1 MISRRRRQKYG
12 DAIASPSFK
21 SMIISYLK
29 YRRKAQGKY
38 HLHSPLV
45 FSLYEEVL
53 EKTFTSSFRAKSRN
67 HRHLNRSELYAGDL
81 FTKGECSRFARVS
94 IPLRFSRNDNLF
106 YEALDKNLKDFVND
120 NPLIFNEN
128 DVVMIVKDIHRG
140 KQNERDWERL
150 VGDEKVR
157 LSIDCW
163 RFGMIFVME
172 RIKKEHYILKV

>member
-29 YRRKAQGKY
+29 YRRKAPGKY

-45 FSLYEEVL
+45 YSFYEDVL
-53 EKTFTSSFRAKSRN
+53 EKAC
-67 HRHLNRSELYAGDL
+67 E
-81 FTKGECSRFARVS
+81 
-94 IPLRFSRNDNLF
+94 IPRCARNDSEF
-106 YEALDKNLKDFVND
+106 YDALDKNLKAFVND
-120 NPLIFNEN
+120 NPLIFNED
-128 DVVMIVKDIHRG
+128 DVVMIVKDIHCG
-140 KQNERDWERL
+140 KHNERDWEKL
-150 VGDEKVR
+150 IGDEKVR

-163 RFGMIFVME
+163 KFGMIFVMN

>member
-1 MISRRRRQKYG
+1 MCR
-12 DAIASPSFK
+12 DASNASLYFK

-45 FSLYEEVL
+45 FDLYEKVL
-53 EKTFTSSFRAKSRN
+53 EPCCRDASNASA
-67 HRHLNRSELYAGDL
+67 
-81 FTKGECSRFARVS
+81 
-94 IPLRFSRNDNLF
+94 NDNQF
-106 YEALDKNLKDFVND
+106 YDDLDNRIKNFINN
-120 NPLIFNEN
+120 NPLIFNED

-150 VGDEKVR
+150 IGDEKVR

-163 RFGMIFVME
+163 KFGMIFVMN

>member
-1 MISRRRRQKYG
+1 
-12 DAIASPSFK
+12 
-21 SMIISYLK
+21 MIISYLK

-45 FSLYEEVL
+45 FDLYERVL
-53 EKTFTSSFRAKSRN
+53 EKPF
-67 HRHLNRSELYAGDL
+67 DD
-81 FTKGECSRFARVS
+81 
-94 IPLRFSRNDNLF
+94 I
-106 YEALDKNLKDFVND
+106 DKNLKNFIND

-150 VGDEKVR
+150 IGDEKVR

-163 RFGMIFVME
+163 RFGLVFIME
-172 RIKKEHYILKV
+172 RLIKEHYILKV